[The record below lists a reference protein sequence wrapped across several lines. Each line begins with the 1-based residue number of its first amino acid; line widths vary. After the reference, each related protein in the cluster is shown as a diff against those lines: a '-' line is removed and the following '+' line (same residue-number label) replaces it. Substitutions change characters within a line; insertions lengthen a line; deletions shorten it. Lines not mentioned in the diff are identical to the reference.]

1 MFLPD
6 LKTDLSN
13 IYRSLIKGGRFAA
26 AVWALPDQDT
36 LIATTMSIVM
46 KETNSL
52 PSSPGALG
60 PFSLSDENNLKNSFM
75 ISGFKDLTIERMN
88 VSFDFDSPED
98 FTTFTSETA
107 GPLQKILASQTN
119 ERRGE
124 ILKAV
129 TEAARKY
136 IDNKAGK
143 VRFENEAILIV
154 GKK

>member
-1 MFLPD
+1 
-6 LKTDLSN
+6 
-13 IYRSLIKGGRFAA
+13 
-26 AVWALPDQDT
+26 
-36 LIATTMSIVM
+36 
-46 KETNSL
+46 
-52 PSSPGALG
+52 
-60 PFSLSDENNLKNSFM
+60 M

-98 FTTFTSETA
+98 FTTFTSETV
-107 GPLQKILASQTN
+107 GPLRKILASQTN
-119 ERRGE
+119 KRKGE